1 MELSEE
7 RFFHRQL
14 QECDLRCDR
23 LGSAPRILHLQLK
36 GLQFYLYLRHP
47 IGA

>member
-23 LGSAPRILHLQLK
+23 LVAYHVLCIFS
-36 GLQFYLYLRHP
+36 
-47 IGA
+47 